1 LAAVDDHGVSDNEG
15 GRIRTEPDNGGGDF
29 LGLAHP
35 SNGFLRNHPLLS
47 LVGASG
53 KAIHHRR
60 GDNAGAHGVDADV
73 LRGVVFQRQL
83 NGSRETKSFDVALS
97 WSVAVSVLFSTLMRI
112 FTVFVFSLGV
122 TRARAESSA
131 PRTAAQP
138 RAITP
143 AIAAVRIKA
152 GNRFR
157 FILAS
162 CDRRKPFLKSSIG
175 SGEAAHGRSSVLIA
189 RRSSMAR

>member
-1 LAAVDDHGVSDNEG
+1 MLIQVGKNDTTASTKTRRTSTKPF
-15 GRIRTEPDNGGGDF
+15 GRRRRPWRVRQRRWPHPNKPDNGGGDF

-157 FILAS
+157 FHS
-162 CDRRKPFLKSSIG
+162 RF
-175 SGEAAHGRSSVLIA
+175 V
-189 RRSSMAR
+189 